1 MSGRKRLSEVVNV
14 LVNLVRNIQLRRQLS
29 SACADP
35 QLAFWRLIYG
45 DLTDIAVLEWC
56 KLFGLDDEDH
66 QHLHWKSVSNPA
78 EFRTDMLSRLGIC
91 ESKWRSYWNEVERYR
106 DKSVAHHDL
115 RRSEIM
121 NCPFDIA
128 LESAYFYY
136 EFVVAELRKLGIE
149 QQPNDLRE
157 CSLAFSDQCREVASA
172 AVRAAKSCR
181 GIWIIR
187 TRISTRTMRQSWG
200 SNGGKEPSHVSY
212 LRVGQLLPWLG

>member
-56 KLFGLDDEDH
+56 KLFGLDDEDR

-91 ESKWRSYWNEVERYR
+91 ESKWRSYWNEVKRYR

-121 NCPFDIA
+121 KYHSRLRLRVPIFATSLSLPNCANWGLNNSLTIC
-128 LESAYFYY
+128 ESAAWSGNLDHSHKDFNTNGATVIKNLAT
-136 EFVVAELRKLGIE
+136 FLICASGSFSRALAE
-149 QQPNDLRE
+149 
-157 CSLAFSDQCREVASA
+157 
-172 AVRAAKSCR
+172 
-181 GIWIIR
+181 
-187 TRISTRTMRQSWG
+187 
-200 SNGGKEPSHVSY
+200 
-212 LRVGQLLPWLG
+212 